1 MAKKWRFSQANAIM
15 ADCTYANVLADSLGL
30 SPLTSDAQIVSHLS
44 KVLEE
49 NETPYGLLVQTV
61 GAATHTA
68 NKLNARCR
76 CFSRDD
82 AVF

>member
-61 GAATHTA
+61 GAATHS
-68 NKLNARCR
+68 KQIKCSLPL
-76 CFSRDD
+76 FLSR
-82 AVF
+82 

>member
-1 MAKKWRFSQANAIM
+1 M

-61 GAATHTA
+61 GAATH
-68 NKLNARCR
+68 KCKQIKCSLPL
-76 CFSRDD
+76 FLSR
-82 AVF
+82 

>member
-1 MAKKWRFSQANAIM
+1 M

-61 GAATHTA
+61 GAATHSKQ
-68 NKLNARCR
+68 N
-76 CFSRDD
+76 
-82 AVF
+82 